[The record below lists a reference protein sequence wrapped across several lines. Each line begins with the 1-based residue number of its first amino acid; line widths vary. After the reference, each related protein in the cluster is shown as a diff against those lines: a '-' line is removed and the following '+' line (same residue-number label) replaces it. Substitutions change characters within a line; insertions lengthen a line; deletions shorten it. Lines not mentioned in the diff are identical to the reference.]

1 MKWRISWL
9 DPSSIYHLSFINSDL
24 SPCEKIGL
32 NRGLH
37 RLGPGRRG
45 LLPLLL
51 MKLTDFSFKRE
62 PLWILVFSLGPAAL
76 GLLVVLIVWL
86 MR

>member
-1 MKWRISWL
+1 
-9 DPSSIYHLSFINSDL
+9 
-24 SPCEKIGL
+24 
-32 NRGLH
+32 
-37 RLGPGRRG
+37 
-45 LLPLLL
+45 